1 MALLSILI
9 YLRGFRQTA
18 HIVYFMKLSLK
29 IFIPHGFLFLL
40 DKYHLIVPILFLKFW
55 YFFSPI
61 FIAIRKKRSY
71 SDIRTKKTDVSQRK
85 PEYKVEEMYM
95 KNKWL
100 KNSNRQH
107 LRYSMRQASGIALA
121 LVMGIS
127 VAAAGHTQSVKA
139 AVDTQTADTGVTA
152 TTDTAN
158 QTTETTTIGK
168 NQISIKDFAS
178 QVQKVTGKDV
188 LKNAGI
194 KNTAAAT
201 TNEIAAYLLNEA
213 DSAVNG
219 GENSYN
225 YDLYGYVKYFNRI
238 SDIKKADDKYK
249 ESLYKCFTKGIMVGK
264 NDGTYSSTRKFL
276 PKIKITKDEAKKMMN
291 RLKNKGKR
299 FKLSYDGQVL
309 RIINLPKNYKDY
321 PYILASFPNSY
332 YEKETSATK
341 QKRKGSKTPAQTSK
355 ILSDEDKDMIC
366 AKIKKNVELRLNV
379 DYRKTFTSKWK
390 SDLMNTYIDPNK
402 QKSVNAYIK
411 AAKARKVVLSS
422 GKVIVDPSSL
432 WIDDAGI
439 CYARVYVK
447 FRVEKGKIPSVKS
460 KLQNEVIYGSYT
472 AVKNLSSKK
481 TITYLNDQ
489 GCDLSYTGKALT
501 SYGLAWYFDGID
513 NYY

>member
-1 MALLSILI
+1 
-9 YLRGFRQTA
+9 
-18 HIVYFMKLSLK
+18 
-29 IFIPHGFLFLL
+29 
-40 DKYHLIVPILFLKFW
+40 
-55 YFFSPI
+55 
-61 FIAIRKKRSY
+61 
-71 SDIRTKKTDVSQRK
+71 
-85 PEYKVEEMYM
+85 M

-139 AVDTQTADTGVTA
+139 AVDTQTTDTGVTA

-264 NDGTYSSTRKFL
+264 SDGTYSSTRKFL
-276 PKIKITKDEAKKMMN
+276 PKTKITKDEAKKMIN

-332 YEKETSATK
+332 YEKKMWYTK
-341 QKRKGSKTPAQTSK
+341 QRTKNDLTPAKTAK
-355 ILSDEDKDMIC
+355 LMSDEDKDLIC
-366 AKIKKNVELRLNV
+366 EKVKKNLELRLNI
-379 DYRKTFTSKWK
+379 DYRKSLTSDWK
-390 SDLMNTYIDPNK
+390 EELSNTYRDTSLNR
-402 QKSVNAYIK
+402 SLNAYVK
-411 AAKARKVVLSS
+411 AAKARKIVASSSQIVVDL
-422 GKVIVDPSSL
+422 SSL
-432 WIDDAGI
+432 WTDKGGSS
-439 CYARVYVK
+439 CYVRVYTK
-447 FRVEKGKIPSVKS
+447 FRVKSGQVPSAKS
-460 KLQNEVIYGSYT
+460 SLQNEVIYGSYT
-472 AVKNLSSKK
+472 ALKNLSSKK
-481 TITYLNDQ
+481 TVIFMDEIKVNV
-489 GCDLSYTGKALT
+489 SYTNGKMT
-501 SYGLAWYFDGID
+501 SYGIDWGGDSLADVIG
-513 NYY
+513 NK

>member
-1 MALLSILI
+1 
-9 YLRGFRQTA
+9 
-18 HIVYFMKLSLK
+18 
-29 IFIPHGFLFLL
+29 
-40 DKYHLIVPILFLKFW
+40 
-55 YFFSPI
+55 
-61 FIAIRKKRSY
+61 
-71 SDIRTKKTDVSQRK
+71 
-85 PEYKVEEMYM
+85 
-95 KNKWL
+95 
-100 KNSNRQH
+100 
-107 LRYSMRQASGIALA
+107 
-121 LVMGIS
+121 MGIS
-127 VAAAGHTQSVKA
+127 VAAAGQTQSVKA

-264 NDGTYSSTRKFL
+264 SNGTYSSTRKFL
-276 PKIKITKDEAKKMMN
+276 PKTKITKDEAKKMMN

-332 YEKETSATK
+332 YEKKMWYTK
-341 QKRKGSKTPAQTSK
+341 QRTKKDKTPAQTAK

-411 AAKARKVVLSS
+411 AAKARKVVVSS
-422 GKVIVDPSSL
+422 GEVIVDPSSL
-432 WIDDAGI
+432 WLREYGTT

-447 FRVEKGKIPSVKS
+447 FRVKSGKIPSVKS
-460 KLQNEVIYGSYT
+460 KCQNEVIYGSYT
-472 AVKNLSSKK
+472 GMKNLTSKK
-481 TITYLNDQ
+481 TVTFADEIE
-489 GCDLSYTGKALT
+489 CDLSYTNGKLT
-501 SYGLAWYFDGID
+501 SYGVDWGGDSIA
-513 NYY
+513 NVNN

>member
-1 MALLSILI
+1 
-9 YLRGFRQTA
+9 
-18 HIVYFMKLSLK
+18 
-29 IFIPHGFLFLL
+29 
-40 DKYHLIVPILFLKFW
+40 
-55 YFFSPI
+55 
-61 FIAIRKKRSY
+61 
-71 SDIRTKKTDVSQRK
+71 
-85 PEYKVEEMYM
+85 M

-127 VAAAGHTQSVKA
+127 VAVAGHTQSVKA
-139 AVDTQTADTGVTA
+139 AVDTQTADTGVVA

-264 NDGTYSSTRKFL
+264 SDGTYSSTRKFL
-276 PKIKITKDEAKKMMN
+276 PKTKITKNEAKKMIN

-332 YEKETSATK
+332 YEKKMNISKQRTK
-341 QKRKGSKTPAQTSK
+341 EDKTPAQTAK

-366 AKIKKNVELRLNV
+366 AKIKKNVELRLNIN
-379 DYRKTFTSKWK
+379 YKKTFTSKWK
-390 SDLMNTYIDPNK
+390 SDLMGTYFDNNK

-411 AAKARKVVLSS
+411 AAKGRKIVMTS
-422 GKVIVDPSSL
+422 GDVIVDPSSL
-432 WIDDAGI
+432 WLCRNGVV
-439 CYARVYVK
+439 YGRVYVK
-447 FRVEKGKIPSVKS
+447 FRVKNGNIPSAKS
-460 KLQNEVIYGSYT
+460 ELQNEVIYGNYT

-481 TITYLNDQ
+481 TITYANEI
-489 GCDLSYTGKALT
+489 GCDISYTGKKIT
-501 SYGLAWYFDGID
+501 SCGVSVYFDGID
-513 NYY
+513 DYY

>member
-1 MALLSILI
+1 
-9 YLRGFRQTA
+9 
-18 HIVYFMKLSLK
+18 
-29 IFIPHGFLFLL
+29 
-40 DKYHLIVPILFLKFW
+40 
-55 YFFSPI
+55 
-61 FIAIRKKRSY
+61 
-71 SDIRTKKTDVSQRK
+71 
-85 PEYKVEEMYM
+85 M

-127 VAAAGHTQSVKA
+127 VAAAGQTQSVKA
-139 AVDTQTADTGVTA
+139 AVDTQTADTGVVA

-194 KNTAAAT
+194 KNPAAAT

-249 ESLYKCFTKGIMVGK
+249 ESLYKCFTKGIKVGK
-264 NDGTYSSTRKFL
+264 SDGTYSSTRKFL
-276 PKIKITKDEAKKMMN
+276 PKTKITKNEAKKMIN

-332 YEKETSATK
+332 YEKKMNISKQRTK
-341 QKRKGSKTPAQTSK
+341 EDKTPAQTAK

-366 AKIKKNVELRLNV
+366 AKIKKNVELRLNIN
-379 DYRKTFTSKWK
+379 YKKTFTSKWK
-390 SDLMNTYIDPNK
+390 SDLMGTYFDNNK

-411 AAKARKVVLSS
+411 AAKGRKIVMTS
-422 GKVIVDPSSL
+422 GDVIVDPSSL
-432 WIDDAGI
+432 WLCRNGVV
-439 CYARVYVK
+439 YGRVYVK
-447 FRVEKGKIPSVKS
+447 FRVKNGNIPSAKS
-460 KLQNEVIYGSYT
+460 ELQNEVIYGNYT

-481 TITYLNDQ
+481 TITYANEI
-489 GCDLSYTGKALT
+489 GCDISYTGKKIT
-501 SYGLAWYFDGID
+501 SCGVSVYFDGID
-513 NYY
+513 DYY

>member
-1 MALLSILI
+1 
-9 YLRGFRQTA
+9 
-18 HIVYFMKLSLK
+18 
-29 IFIPHGFLFLL
+29 
-40 DKYHLIVPILFLKFW
+40 
-55 YFFSPI
+55 
-61 FIAIRKKRSY
+61 
-71 SDIRTKKTDVSQRK
+71 
-85 PEYKVEEMYM
+85 M
-95 KNKWL
+95 KNKRL

-127 VAAAGHTQSVKA
+127 VAVAGHTQSVKA

-264 NDGTYSSTRKFL
+264 SDGTYSSTRKFL
-276 PKIKITKDEAKKMMN
+276 PKTKITKNEAKKMIN

-341 QKRKGSKTPAQTSK
+341 QKSKKDKTPAQTAK

-390 SDLMNTYIDPNK
+390 SDLMNTYLDSNK

-411 AAKARKVVLSS
+411 AAKARKVVISS
-422 GKVIVDPSSL
+422 GEVIVDPSSL
-432 WIDDAGI
+432 WKDETGI

-481 TITYLNDQ
+481 TVTYLNDQ
-489 GCDLSYTGKALT
+489 GCDLSYTGKTLT

>member
-1 MALLSILI
+1 
-9 YLRGFRQTA
+9 
-18 HIVYFMKLSLK
+18 
-29 IFIPHGFLFLL
+29 
-40 DKYHLIVPILFLKFW
+40 
-55 YFFSPI
+55 
-61 FIAIRKKRSY
+61 
-71 SDIRTKKTDVSQRK
+71 
-85 PEYKVEEMYM
+85 M

-127 VAAAGHTQSVKA
+127 VAVAGHTQSVKA

-264 NDGTYSSTRKFL
+264 SNGTYSSTRKFL
-276 PKIKITKDEAKKMMN
+276 PKTKITKDEAKKMIN

-332 YEKETSATK
+332 YEKKMNISKQRTK
-341 QKRKGSKTPAQTSK
+341 EDKTPAQTAK

-366 AKIKKNVELRLNV
+366 AKIKKNVELRLNIN
-379 DYRKTFTSKWK
+379 YKKTFTSKWK
-390 SDLMNTYIDPNK
+390 SDLMGTYFDNNK

-411 AAKARKVVLSS
+411 AAKGRKIVMTS
-422 GKVIVDPSSL
+422 GDVIVDPSSL
-432 WIDDAGI
+432 WLCRNGVV
-439 CYARVYVK
+439 YGRVYVK
-447 FRVEKGKIPSVKS
+447 FRVKNGNIPSAKS
-460 KLQNEVIYGSYT
+460 ELQNEVIYGNYT

-481 TITYLNDQ
+481 TITYANEI
-489 GCDLSYTGKALT
+489 GCDISYTGKKIT
-501 SYGLAWYFDGID
+501 SCGVSVYFDGID

>member
-1 MALLSILI
+1 
-9 YLRGFRQTA
+9 
-18 HIVYFMKLSLK
+18 
-29 IFIPHGFLFLL
+29 
-40 DKYHLIVPILFLKFW
+40 
-55 YFFSPI
+55 
-61 FIAIRKKRSY
+61 
-71 SDIRTKKTDVSQRK
+71 
-85 PEYKVEEMYM
+85 M

-127 VAAAGHTQSVKA
+127 VAAAGQTQSVKA
-139 AVDTQTADTGVTA
+139 AVDTQTADTGVAA

-264 NDGTYSSTRKFL
+264 SNGTYSSTRKFL
-276 PKIKITKDEAKKMMN
+276 PKTKITKDEAKKMIN

-332 YEKETSATK
+332 YEKKMWYTK
-341 QKRKGSKTPAQTSK
+341 QRTKNDLTPAKTAK
-355 ILSDEDKDMIC
+355 LMSDEDKDLIC
-366 AKIKKNVELRLNV
+366 EKVKKNLKLRLNI
-379 DYRKTFTSKWK
+379 DYRKSLTSDWK
-390 SDLMNTYIDPNK
+390 EELSNTYRDTSLNR
-402 QKSVNAYIK
+402 SLNAYVK
-411 AAKARKVVLSS
+411 AAKSRKIVASS
-422 GKVIVDPSSL
+422 SQIVVDPSSL
-432 WIDDAGI
+432 WTDEGGSS
-439 CYARVYVK
+439 CYVRVYTK
-447 FRVEKGKIPSVKS
+447 FRVKSGQVPSTKS
-460 KLQNEVIYGSYT
+460 SLQNEVIYGSYT
-472 AVKNLSSKK
+472 AMKNLSSKK
-481 TITYLNDQ
+481 TVTFMDEIKVNI
-489 GCDLSYTGKALT
+489 SYTNGKMT
-501 SYGLAWYFDGID
+501 SYGVDWGGDSLADVIG
-513 NYY
+513 NK

>member
-1 MALLSILI
+1 
-9 YLRGFRQTA
+9 
-18 HIVYFMKLSLK
+18 
-29 IFIPHGFLFLL
+29 
-40 DKYHLIVPILFLKFW
+40 
-55 YFFSPI
+55 
-61 FIAIRKKRSY
+61 
-71 SDIRTKKTDVSQRK
+71 
-85 PEYKVEEMYM
+85 VEEMYM

-213 DSAVNG
+213 DSAVNE

-264 NDGTYSSTRKFL
+264 SNGTYSSTRKFL
-276 PKIKITKDEAKKMMN
+276 PKTKITKDEAKKMIN

-332 YEKETSATK
+332 YEKKMNISKQRTK
-341 QKRKGSKTPAQTSK
+341 EDKTPAQTAK

-366 AKIKKNVELRLNV
+366 AKIKKNVELRLNIN
-379 DYRKTFTSKWK
+379 YKKTFTSKWK
-390 SDLMNTYIDPNK
+390 SDLMGTYFDNNK

-411 AAKARKVVLSS
+411 AAKGRKIVMTS
-422 GKVIVDPSSL
+422 GDVIVDPSSL
-432 WIDDAGI
+432 WLCRNGVV
-439 CYARVYVK
+439 YGRVYVK
-447 FRVEKGKIPSVKS
+447 FRVKNGNIPSAKS
-460 KLQNEVIYGSYT
+460 ELQNEVIYGNYT

-481 TITYLNDQ
+481 TITYANEI
-489 GCDLSYTGKALT
+489 GCDISYTGKKIT
-501 SYGLAWYFDGID
+501 SCGVSVYFDGID
-513 NYY
+513 DYY

>member
-1 MALLSILI
+1 
-9 YLRGFRQTA
+9 
-18 HIVYFMKLSLK
+18 
-29 IFIPHGFLFLL
+29 
-40 DKYHLIVPILFLKFW
+40 
-55 YFFSPI
+55 
-61 FIAIRKKRSY
+61 
-71 SDIRTKKTDVSQRK
+71 
-85 PEYKVEEMYM
+85 M

-139 AVDTQTADTGVTA
+139 AVDTQTADTGVAA

-264 NDGTYSSTRKFL
+264 SDGTYSSTRKFL
-276 PKIKITKDEAKKMMN
+276 PKTKITKNEAKKMIN

-332 YEKETSATK
+332 YEKKMNISKQRTK
-341 QKRKGSKTPAQTSK
+341 EDKTPAQTAK

-366 AKIKKNVELRLNV
+366 AKIKKNVELRLNIN
-379 DYRKTFTSKWK
+379 YKKTFTSKWK
-390 SDLMNTYIDPNK
+390 SDLMGTYFDNNK

-411 AAKARKVVLSS
+411 AAKGRKIVMTS
-422 GKVIVDPSSL
+422 GDVIVDPSSL
-432 WIDDAGI
+432 WLCRNGVV
-439 CYARVYVK
+439 YGRVYVK
-447 FRVEKGKIPSVKS
+447 FRVKNGNIPSAKS
-460 KLQNEVIYGSYT
+460 ELQNEVIYGNYT

-481 TITYLNDQ
+481 TITYANEI
-489 GCDLSYTGKALT
+489 GCDISYTGKKIT
-501 SYGLAWYFDGID
+501 SCGVSVYFDGID
-513 NYY
+513 DYY

>member
-1 MALLSILI
+1 
-9 YLRGFRQTA
+9 
-18 HIVYFMKLSLK
+18 
-29 IFIPHGFLFLL
+29 
-40 DKYHLIVPILFLKFW
+40 
-55 YFFSPI
+55 
-61 FIAIRKKRSY
+61 
-71 SDIRTKKTDVSQRK
+71 
-85 PEYKVEEMYM
+85 M

-158 QTTETTTIGK
+158 QITETTTIGK

-264 NDGTYSSTRKFL
+264 SNGTYSSTRKFL
-276 PKIKITKDEAKKMMN
+276 PKTKITKDEAKKMMN

-332 YEKETSATK
+332 YEKKMSISKQRTK
-341 QKRKGSKTPAQTSK
+341 EDKTPAQTAK

-366 AKIKKNVELRLNV
+366 AKIKKNVELRLNIN
-379 DYRKTFTSKWK
+379 YKKTFTSKWK
-390 SDLMNTYIDPNK
+390 SDLMGTYFDSNK
-402 QKSVNAYIK
+402 QQSVNAYIK
-411 AAKARKVVLSS
+411 AAKGRKIVMSS
-422 GKVIVDPSSL
+422 GDVIVDPSSL
-432 WIDDAGI
+432 WLCRNGVV
-439 CYARVYVK
+439 YGRVYVK
-447 FRVEKGKIPSVKS
+447 FRVKHGNIPSAKS
-460 KLQNEVIYGSYT
+460 ELQNEVIYGNYT

-481 TITYLNDQ
+481 TITYANEI
-489 GCDLSYTGKALT
+489 GCDISYTGKKIT
-501 SYGLAWYFDGID
+501 SCGISVYFDGID
-513 NYY
+513 DYY

>member
-1 MALLSILI
+1 
-9 YLRGFRQTA
+9 
-18 HIVYFMKLSLK
+18 
-29 IFIPHGFLFLL
+29 
-40 DKYHLIVPILFLKFW
+40 
-55 YFFSPI
+55 
-61 FIAIRKKRSY
+61 
-71 SDIRTKKTDVSQRK
+71 
-85 PEYKVEEMYM
+85 M

-213 DSAVNG
+213 DSTVNG

-264 NDGTYSSTRKFL
+264 SDGTYSSTRKFL
-276 PKIKITKDEAKKMMN
+276 PKTKITRDEAKKMMN

-332 YEKETSATK
+332 YEKKMWYTK
-341 QKRKGSKTPAQTSK
+341 QQTDGNGRAGRKAEEP
-355 ILSDEDKDMIC
+355 
-366 AKIKKNVELRLNV
+366 
-379 DYRKTFTSKWK
+379 
-390 SDLMNTYIDPNK
+390 
-402 QKSVNAYIK
+402 
-411 AAKARKVVLSS
+411 
-422 GKVIVDPSSL
+422 
-432 WIDDAGI
+432 
-439 CYARVYVK
+439 
-447 FRVEKGKIPSVKS
+447 
-460 KLQNEVIYGSYT
+460 
-472 AVKNLSSKK
+472 
-481 TITYLNDQ
+481 
-489 GCDLSYTGKALT
+489 
-501 SYGLAWYFDGID
+501 
-513 NYY
+513 

>member
-1 MALLSILI
+1 
-9 YLRGFRQTA
+9 
-18 HIVYFMKLSLK
+18 
-29 IFIPHGFLFLL
+29 
-40 DKYHLIVPILFLKFW
+40 
-55 YFFSPI
+55 
-61 FIAIRKKRSY
+61 
-71 SDIRTKKTDVSQRK
+71 
-85 PEYKVEEMYM
+85 M

-127 VAAAGHTQSVKA
+127 VAAAGQTQSVKA
-139 AVDTQTADTGVTA
+139 AVDTQTADTGVAA

-225 YDLYGYVKYFNRI
+225 YDLYGYVKYFDRI
-238 SDIKKADDKYK
+238 SDIRNAGDKYK

-264 NDGTYSSTRKFL
+264 SNGTYSSTRKFL
-276 PKIKITKDEAKKMMN
+276 PKTKTTKDEAKKMIN

-332 YEKETSATK
+332 YEKKMWYTK
-341 QKRKGSKTPAQTSK
+341 QRTKNDLTPAKTAK
-355 ILSDEDKDMIC
+355 LMSDEDKDLIC
-366 AKIKKNVELRLNV
+366 EKVKKNLKLRLNI
-379 DYRKTFTSKWK
+379 DYRKSLTSDWK
-390 SDLMNTYIDPNK
+390 EELSNTYRDTSLNR
-402 QKSVNAYIK
+402 SLNAYVK
-411 AAKARKVVLSS
+411 AAKARKIVASS
-422 GKVIVDPSSL
+422 SQIVVDPSSL
-432 WIDDAGI
+432 WTDKGGSS
-439 CYARVYVK
+439 CYVRVYTK
-447 FRVEKGKIPSVKS
+447 FRVKSGQVPSAKS
-460 KLQNEVIYGSYT
+460 SLQNEVIYGSYT
-472 AVKNLSSKK
+472 AMKNLSSKK
-481 TITYLNDQ
+481 TVTFMDEIKVNI
-489 GCDLSYTGKALT
+489 SYTNGKMT
-501 SYGLAWYFDGID
+501 SYGVDWGGDSLADVIG
-513 NYY
+513 NK

>member
-1 MALLSILI
+1 
-9 YLRGFRQTA
+9 
-18 HIVYFMKLSLK
+18 
-29 IFIPHGFLFLL
+29 
-40 DKYHLIVPILFLKFW
+40 
-55 YFFSPI
+55 
-61 FIAIRKKRSY
+61 
-71 SDIRTKKTDVSQRK
+71 
-85 PEYKVEEMYM
+85 M

-178 QVQKVTGKDV
+178 QLQKVTGKDV

-264 NDGTYSSTRKFL
+264 SNGTYSSTRKFL
-276 PKIKITKDEAKKMMN
+276 PKTKITKDEAKKMIN

-332 YEKETSATK
+332 YEKKMNISKQRTK
-341 QKRKGSKTPAQTSK
+341 EDKTPAQTAK

-366 AKIKKNVELRLNV
+366 AKIKKNVELRLNIN
-379 DYRKTFTSKWK
+379 YKKTFTSKWK
-390 SDLMNTYIDPNK
+390 SDLMGTYFDNNK

-411 AAKARKVVLSS
+411 AAKGRKIVMTS
-422 GKVIVDPSSL
+422 GDVIVDPSSL
-432 WIDDAGI
+432 WLCRNGVV
-439 CYARVYVK
+439 YGRVYVK
-447 FRVEKGKIPSVKS
+447 FRVKNGNIPSAKS
-460 KLQNEVIYGSYT
+460 ELQNEVIYGNYT

-481 TITYLNDQ
+481 TITYANEI
-489 GCDLSYTGKALT
+489 GCDISYTGKKIT
-501 SYGLAWYFDGID
+501 SCGVSVYFDGID

>member
-1 MALLSILI
+1 
-9 YLRGFRQTA
+9 
-18 HIVYFMKLSLK
+18 
-29 IFIPHGFLFLL
+29 
-40 DKYHLIVPILFLKFW
+40 
-55 YFFSPI
+55 
-61 FIAIRKKRSY
+61 
-71 SDIRTKKTDVSQRK
+71 
-85 PEYKVEEMYM
+85 M

-158 QTTETTTIGK
+158 QITETTTIGK

-264 NDGTYSSTRKFL
+264 SNGTYSSTRKFL
-276 PKIKITKDEAKKMMN
+276 PKTKITKDEAKKMIN

-390 SDLMNTYIDPNK
+390 SDLMNTYIDTNK

-411 AAKARKVVLSS
+411 AAKARKVVVSS

-439 CYARVYVK
+439 CYGRVYVK

-481 TITYLNDQ
+481 SQNRFFR
-489 GCDLSYTGKALT
+489 CCS
-501 SYGLAWYFDGID
+501 
-513 NYY
+513 

>member
-1 MALLSILI
+1 
-9 YLRGFRQTA
+9 
-18 HIVYFMKLSLK
+18 
-29 IFIPHGFLFLL
+29 
-40 DKYHLIVPILFLKFW
+40 
-55 YFFSPI
+55 
-61 FIAIRKKRSY
+61 
-71 SDIRTKKTDVSQRK
+71 
-85 PEYKVEEMYM
+85 M

-100 KNSNRQH
+100 NNSNRQH

-127 VAAAGHTQSVKA
+127 VAAAGQTQSVKA
-139 AVDTQTADTGVTA
+139 AVDTQAADTGVTA

-188 LKNAGI
+188 LKNSGI

-264 NDGTYSSTRKFL
+264 SDGTYSSTRKFL
-276 PKIKITKDEAKKMMN
+276 PKTKITKDEAKKMIN

-332 YEKETSATK
+332 YEKKMWYTK
-341 QKRKGSKTPAQTSK
+341 QRTKKDKTPAQTAK

-390 SDLMNTYIDPNK
+390 SDLMNTYIDTNK

-411 AAKARKVVLSS
+411 AAKARKVVVSS
-422 GKVIVDPSSL
+422 GEVIVDPSSL
-432 WIDDAGI
+432 WLREYGTT

-447 FRVEKGKIPSVKS
+447 FRVKSGKIPSVKS
-460 KLQNEVIYGSYT
+460 KCQNEVIYGSYT
-472 AVKNLSSKK
+472 GMKNLTSKK
-481 TITYLNDQ
+481 TVTFADEIE
-489 GCDLSYTGKALT
+489 CDLSYTNGKLT
-501 SYGLAWYFDGID
+501 SYGVDWGGDSIANVNNAQPVYQSRHHIYEAGQW
-513 NYY
+513 

>member
-1 MALLSILI
+1 
-9 YLRGFRQTA
+9 
-18 HIVYFMKLSLK
+18 
-29 IFIPHGFLFLL
+29 
-40 DKYHLIVPILFLKFW
+40 
-55 YFFSPI
+55 
-61 FIAIRKKRSY
+61 
-71 SDIRTKKTDVSQRK
+71 
-85 PEYKVEEMYM
+85 
-95 KNKWL
+95 
-100 KNSNRQH
+100 
-107 LRYSMRQASGIALA
+107 
-121 LVMGIS
+121 MGIS

-264 NDGTYSSTRKFL
+264 SNGTYSSTRKFL
-276 PKIKITKDEAKKMMN
+276 PKTKITKDEAKKMIN

-332 YEKETSATK
+332 YEKKMWYTK
-341 QKRKGSKTPAQTSK
+341 QRTKNDKTPAQTAK

-390 SDLMNTYIDPNK
+390 SDLMNTYIDTNK

-411 AAKARKVVLSS
+411 AAKARKVVVSS
-422 GKVIVDPSSL
+422 GEVIVDPSSL
-432 WIDDAGI
+432 WLREYGTT

-447 FRVEKGKIPSVKS
+447 FRVKSGKIPSAKS
-460 KLQNEVIYGSYT
+460 KYQNEVIYGSYT
-472 AVKNLSSKK
+472 GMKNLTSKK
-481 TITYLNDQ
+481 TVTFADEIE
-489 GCDLSYTGKALT
+489 CELSYTNGKLT
-501 SYGLAWYFDGID
+501 SYGVDWGGDSIA
-513 NYY
+513 NVNN

>member
-1 MALLSILI
+1 
-9 YLRGFRQTA
+9 
-18 HIVYFMKLSLK
+18 
-29 IFIPHGFLFLL
+29 
-40 DKYHLIVPILFLKFW
+40 
-55 YFFSPI
+55 
-61 FIAIRKKRSY
+61 
-71 SDIRTKKTDVSQRK
+71 
-85 PEYKVEEMYM
+85 M

-127 VAAAGHTQSVKA
+127 VVAAGQTQSVKA
-139 AVDTQTADTGVTA
+139 AVDTQTA
-152 TTDTAN
+152 DTAN

-238 SDIKKADDKYK
+238 SDIRNAGDKYK

-264 NDGTYSSTRKFL
+264 SNGTYSSTRKFL
-276 PKIKITKDEAKKMMN
+276 PKTKITKDEAKKMIN

-332 YEKETSATK
+332 YEKKMWYTK
-341 QKRKGSKTPAQTSK
+341 QRTKKDKTPAQTAK

-390 SDLMNTYIDPNK
+390 SDLMNTYIDTNK

-411 AAKARKVVLSS
+411 AAKARKVVVSS
-422 GKVIVDPSSL
+422 GEVIVDPSSL
-432 WIDDAGI
+432 WLREYGTT

-447 FRVEKGKIPSVKS
+447 FRVKSGKIPSAKS
-460 KLQNEVIYGSYT
+460 KYQNEVIYGSYT
-472 AVKNLSSKK
+472 GMKNLTSKK
-481 TITYLNDQ
+481 TVTFADEIE
-489 GCDLSYTGKALT
+489 CDLSYTNGKLT
-501 SYGLAWYFDGID
+501 SYGVDWGGDSIA
-513 NYY
+513 NVNN

>member
-1 MALLSILI
+1 
-9 YLRGFRQTA
+9 
-18 HIVYFMKLSLK
+18 
-29 IFIPHGFLFLL
+29 
-40 DKYHLIVPILFLKFW
+40 
-55 YFFSPI
+55 
-61 FIAIRKKRSY
+61 
-71 SDIRTKKTDVSQRK
+71 
-85 PEYKVEEMYM
+85 M

-264 NDGTYSSTRKFL
+264 SNGTYSSTRKFL
-276 PKIKITKDEAKKMMN
+276 PKTKITKDEAKKMIN

-332 YEKETSATK
+332 YEKKMWYTK
-341 QKRKGSKTPAQTSK
+341 QRTKNDKTPAQTAK

>member
-1 MALLSILI
+1 
-9 YLRGFRQTA
+9 
-18 HIVYFMKLSLK
+18 
-29 IFIPHGFLFLL
+29 
-40 DKYHLIVPILFLKFW
+40 
-55 YFFSPI
+55 
-61 FIAIRKKRSY
+61 
-71 SDIRTKKTDVSQRK
+71 
-85 PEYKVEEMYM
+85 M

-127 VAAAGHTQSVKA
+127 VAVAGHTQSVKA
-139 AVDTQTADTGVTA
+139 AVDTQTADTGVVA

-238 SDIKKADDKYK
+238 SDLKPR
-249 ESLYKCFTKGIMVGK
+249 
-264 NDGTYSSTRKFL
+264 RKFL
-276 PKIKITKDEAKKMMN
+276 PKTKITKDEAKKMIN

-332 YEKETSATK
+332 YEKKMSISKQRTK
-341 QKRKGSKTPAQTSK
+341 EDKTPAQTAK

-366 AKIKKNVELRLNV
+366 AKIKKNVELRLNIN
-379 DYRKTFTSKWK
+379 YKKTFTSKWK
-390 SDLMNTYIDPNK
+390 SDLMGTYFDSNK

-411 AAKARKVVLSS
+411 AAKGRKIVMSS
-422 GKVIVDPSSL
+422 GDVIVDPSSL
-432 WIDDAGI
+432 WLCRNGVV
-439 CYARVYVK
+439 YGRVYVK
-447 FRVEKGKIPSVKS
+447 FRVKHGNIPSAKS
-460 KLQNEVIYGSYT
+460 ELQNEVIYGNYT

-481 TITYLNDQ
+481 TITYANEI
-489 GCDLSYTGKALT
+489 GCDISYTGKKIT
-501 SYGLAWYFDGID
+501 SCGISVYFDGID
-513 NYY
+513 DYY

>member
-1 MALLSILI
+1 
-9 YLRGFRQTA
+9 
-18 HIVYFMKLSLK
+18 
-29 IFIPHGFLFLL
+29 
-40 DKYHLIVPILFLKFW
+40 
-55 YFFSPI
+55 
-61 FIAIRKKRSY
+61 
-71 SDIRTKKTDVSQRK
+71 
-85 PEYKVEEMYM
+85 M

-213 DSAVNG
+213 DSAVNE

-264 NDGTYSSTRKFL
+264 SNGTYSSTRKFL
-276 PKIKITKDEAKKMMN
+276 PKTKITKDEAKKMIN

-332 YEKETSATK
+332 YEKKMWYTK
-341 QKRKGSKTPAQTSK
+341 QRTKNDKTPAQTAK

-379 DYRKTFTSKWK
+379 DYRKTFTAKWK
-390 SDLMNTYIDPNK
+390 SDLMNTYIDTNK

-411 AAKARKVVLSS
+411 AAKARKVVISS
-422 GKVIVDPSSL
+422 GEVIVDPSSL
-432 WIDDAGI
+432 WICDNGI

-447 FRVEKGKIPSVKS
+447 FRVKHGNVPSPKT
-460 KLQNEVIYGSYT
+460 LCQNEVIYGSYT
-472 AVKNLSSKK
+472 AIKNLSSKK
-481 TITYLNDQ
+481 TVTFADEI
-489 GCDLSYTGKALT
+489 GCALSYTGDKIT
-501 SYGLAWYFDGID
+501 SYGVAWDSD
-513 NYY
+513 NIANVFGLMSK

>member
-1 MALLSILI
+1 
-9 YLRGFRQTA
+9 
-18 HIVYFMKLSLK
+18 
-29 IFIPHGFLFLL
+29 
-40 DKYHLIVPILFLKFW
+40 
-55 YFFSPI
+55 
-61 FIAIRKKRSY
+61 
-71 SDIRTKKTDVSQRK
+71 
-85 PEYKVEEMYM
+85 M

-127 VAAAGHTQSVKA
+127 VAAAGQTQSVKA
-139 AVDTQTADTGVTA
+139 AVDTQTADTGVAA

-238 SDIKKADDKYK
+238 SDIKKANDKYK

-264 NDGTYSSTRKFL
+264 SNGTYSSTRKFL
-276 PKIKITKDEAKKMMN
+276 PKTKITKDEAKKMIN

-332 YEKETSATK
+332 QKKMWYTK
-341 QKRKGSKTPAQTSK
+341 QRTKNDKTPAQTAK

-366 AKIKKNVELRLNV
+366 AKIKKNIELRLNV

-390 SDLMNTYIDPNK
+390 SDLMNTYIDTNK

-411 AAKARKVVLSS
+411 AAKARKVVVSS
-422 GKVIVDPSSL
+422 GEVIVDPSSL
-432 WIDDAGI
+432 WLREYGTT

-447 FRVEKGKIPSVKS
+447 FRVKSGKIPSVKS
-460 KLQNEVIYGSYT
+460 KCQNEVIYGSYT
-472 AVKNLSSKK
+472 GMKNLTSKK
-481 TITYLNDQ
+481 TVTFADEIE
-489 GCDLSYTGKALT
+489 CDLSYTNGKLT
-501 SYGLAWYFDGID
+501 SYGVDWGGDSIA
-513 NYY
+513 NVNN

>member
-1 MALLSILI
+1 MVKKKQ
-9 YLRGFRQTA
+9 QT
-18 HIVYFMKLSLK
+18 SPE
-29 IFIPHGFLFLL
+29 IFH
-40 DKYHLIVPILFLKFW
+40 
-55 YFFSPI
+55 
-61 FIAIRKKRSY
+61 
-71 SDIRTKKTDVSQRK
+71 
-85 PEYKVEEMYM
+85 
-95 KNKWL
+95 
-100 KNSNRQH
+100 
-107 LRYSMRQASGIALA
+107 ASGIRNC
-121 LVMGIS
+121 
-127 VAAAGHTQSVKA
+127 TCPCN
-139 AVDTQTADTGVTA
+139 VDTQTADTGVTA

-213 DSAVNG
+213 DSAVNE

-264 NDGTYSSTRKFL
+264 SNGTYSSTRKFL
-276 PKIKITKDEAKKMMN
+276 PKTKITKDEAKKMIN

-332 YEKETSATK
+332 YEKKMWYTK
-341 QKRKGSKTPAQTSK
+341 QRTKNDKTPAQTAK

-390 SDLMNTYIDPNK
+390 SDLMNTYIDTNK

-411 AAKARKVVLSS
+411 AAKARKVVVSS
-422 GKVIVDPSSL
+422 GEVIVDPSSL
-432 WIDDAGI
+432 WLREYGTT

-447 FRVEKGKIPSVKS
+447 FRVKSGKIPSAKS
-460 KLQNEVIYGSYT
+460 KYQNEVIYGSYT
-472 AVKNLSSKK
+472 GMKNLTSKK
-481 TITYLNDQ
+481 TVTFADEIE
-489 GCDLSYTGKALT
+489 CDLSYTNGKLT
-501 SYGLAWYFDGID
+501 SYGVDWGGDSIA
-513 NYY
+513 NVNN

>member
-1 MALLSILI
+1 
-9 YLRGFRQTA
+9 
-18 HIVYFMKLSLK
+18 
-29 IFIPHGFLFLL
+29 
-40 DKYHLIVPILFLKFW
+40 
-55 YFFSPI
+55 
-61 FIAIRKKRSY
+61 
-71 SDIRTKKTDVSQRK
+71 
-85 PEYKVEEMYM
+85 M

-127 VAAAGHTQSVKA
+127 VAAAGQTQSVKA
-139 AVDTQTADTGVTA
+139 AVDTQTADTGVAT

-238 SDIKKADDKYK
+238 SDIKKANDKYK

-264 NDGTYSSTRKFL
+264 SNGTYSSTRKFL
-276 PKIKITKDEAKKMMN
+276 PKTKITKDEAKKMIN

-332 YEKETSATK
+332 QKKMWYTK
-341 QKRKGSKTPAQTSK
+341 QRTKNDKTPAQTAK

-366 AKIKKNVELRLNV
+366 AKIKKNIELRLNV

-390 SDLMNTYIDPNK
+390 SDLMNTYIDTNK

-411 AAKARKVVLSS
+411 AAKARKVVVSS
-422 GKVIVDPSSL
+422 GEVIVDPSSL
-432 WIDDAGI
+432 WLREYGTT

-447 FRVEKGKIPSVKS
+447 FRVKSGKIPSVKS
-460 KLQNEVIYGSYT
+460 KCQNEVIYGSYT
-472 AVKNLSSKK
+472 GMKNLTSKK
-481 TITYLNDQ
+481 TVTFADEIE
-489 GCDLSYTGKALT
+489 CDLSYTNGKLT
-501 SYGLAWYFDGID
+501 SYGVDWGGDSIA
-513 NYY
+513 NVNN

>member
-1 MALLSILI
+1 
-9 YLRGFRQTA
+9 
-18 HIVYFMKLSLK
+18 
-29 IFIPHGFLFLL
+29 
-40 DKYHLIVPILFLKFW
+40 
-55 YFFSPI
+55 
-61 FIAIRKKRSY
+61 
-71 SDIRTKKTDVSQRK
+71 
-85 PEYKVEEMYM
+85 M

-139 AVDTQTADTGVTA
+139 AVDTQTADTGVVA

-264 NDGTYSSTRKFL
+264 SDGTYSSTRKFL
-276 PKIKITKDEAKKMMN
+276 PKTKITKDEAKKMIN

-332 YEKETSATK
+332 YEKKMSISKQRTK
-341 QKRKGSKTPAQTSK
+341 EDKTPAQTAK

-366 AKIKKNVELRLNV
+366 AKIKKNVELRLNIN
-379 DYRKTFTSKWK
+379 YKKTFTSKWK
-390 SDLMNTYIDPNK
+390 SDLMGTYFDNNK

-411 AAKARKVVLSS
+411 AAKGRKIVMTS
-422 GKVIVDPSSL
+422 GDVIVDPSSL
-432 WIDDAGI
+432 WLCRNGVV
-439 CYARVYVK
+439 YGRVYVK
-447 FRVEKGKIPSVKS
+447 FRVKNGNIPSAKS
-460 KLQNEVIYGSYT
+460 ELQNEVIYGNYT

-481 TITYLNDQ
+481 TITYANEI
-489 GCDLSYTGKALT
+489 GCDISYTGKKIT
-501 SYGLAWYFDGID
+501 SCGVSVYFDGID
-513 NYY
+513 DYY